1 MPTVRLIAATC
12 VLGLVPA
19 RLPAHDTW
27 LSSVPNAAA
36 DKALRFHLTSG
47 GAFPAPEHGIERGR
61 VATSGLRV
69 GGHARPLRPLASRA
83 DVLVLQAA
91 PGASGLATAWVA
103 LRERVLDLT
112 AAQVAEYLHEIGE
125 GERIGAEWQRR
136 PGPKQWRETYRKH
149 AKAFVTVGDA

>member
-1 MPTVRLIAATC
+1 MPTVRLIAAAC

-27 LSSVPNAAA
+27 LSSATAGPA

-47 GAFPAPEHGIERGR
+47 GAFPAPEHAIERER

-69 GGHARPLRPLASRA
+69 GARALPLRPLARQA

-91 PGASGLATAWVA
+91 AGAGGLATAWVA
-103 LRERVLDLT
+103 LRERVLDLS
-112 AAQVAEYLHEIGE
+112 AAQVTEYLHEIGE
-125 GERIGAEWQRR
+125 AERIG
-136 PGPKQWRETYRKH
+136 
-149 AKAFVTVGDA
+149 